1 MRRDQT
7 ASATLTQ
14 HLIRSAVD
22 PWFATAFKILNDYFS
37 GRGEME
43 TQAVIEQRF
52 NWDPAQ
58 PENGVSLSYEMAVL
72 LDDAGDI
79 VAVGDYSV
87 ILQHAAIASGAAAVV
102 HLSHVYANPQ
112 KPRRDVLN
120 KYVPELTAQAAR
132 LALHKAGLPATTA
145 ITLAAEMEPFD
156 AANDECCRRIRRFL
170 LAGLCMVDP
179 ATIHFY
185 QPDFRA
191 PAVID
196 ASSGAGKLLLTL
208 MLRRLGREAEEVT
221 VAAEIRHI
229 VECLY
234 RMYAQGIRVQDMA
247 PALASL
253 HNYPHD
259 TALVRLRKRV

>member
-1 MRRDQT
+1 MRRDQ
-7 ASATLTQ
+7 APRAALTQ
-14 HLIRSAVD
+14 HLIRSATD
-22 PWFATAFKILNDYFS
+22 PWFAIAFNTLNDYFS

-43 TQAVIEQRF
+43 TRAVIEQRF
-52 NWDPAQ
+52 TWDPAQ
-58 PENGVSLSYEMAVL
+58 PEQGVSLLYEMAVL

-87 ILQHAAIASGAAAVV
+87 ILNHAAIGAGAAAVV
-102 HLSHVYANPQ
+102 HLSHVYANPA

-120 KYVPELTAQAAR
+120 KYVPALTAQAAR
-132 LALHKAGLPATTA
+132 SALRKAGLSETTA

-156 AANDECCRRIRRFL
+156 AANEERSRRIRRFL

-179 ATIHFY
+179 ESIHFY

-196 ASSGAGKLLLTL
+196 ASGGADKLLLTL
-208 MLRRLGREAEEVT
+208 MLRRLGRETEERT
-221 VAAEIRHI
+221 VVAEIRHI

-234 RMYAQGIRVQDMA
+234 HMYATGIRAQDMA
-247 PALASL
+247 PALVSL
-253 HNYPHD
+253 HDYPHD
-259 TALVRLRKRV
+259 TTFVRLLKRI